1 LDEKFS
7 FVIIII
13 SSFVKVLLFRKGK
26 SNAISVFL
34 YPFDSVPVTY
44 LSLPDFRCSTM
55 GSMATPTYAL
65 PKSHQD
71 VRIDNTL
78 YQATPLLHVTILTH
92 KQIMEKSLVETDP
105 EVAEIMV

>member
-1 LDEKFS
+1 
-7 FVIIII
+7 
-13 SSFVKVLLFRKGK
+13 
-26 SNAISVFL
+26 
-34 YPFDSVPVTY
+34 
-44 LSLPDFRCSTM
+44 M

-78 YQATPLLHVTILTH
+78 YKATPLLHITILTH
-92 KQIMEKSLVETDP
+92 MQIMEKSLVETDP